1 MAYSEGFPT
10 LTMGLIHRT
19 DPRLNVLILNF
30 ETRCSRLAAL
40 QILWLVQ
47 SPDSVV
53 LLQVPVH
60 GLSLRFLLKIS
71 LRSVRM
77 LDTIVCLG
85 TFLSSSAVLSGLGRR
100 WTHPA
105 ILLHLSFCGHWPS
118 QLDAT
123 NLGATIVIAQGWC
136 STIFNLSPTQIT
148 CLLVISLMCVC
159 QAETEAY
166 PGHSH
171 VTRARLGALSGTIYG
186 WGTKDPKTRV
196 RTLPSSW
203 ASSGHVL
210 VTTRSIM
217 MWVPATPMLT
227 VTFATRLPRSSGLA
241 QDIAGT
247 KGGCSFL
254 LLFAQFCQPEWSS
267 ITKRIV
273 HDLISS

>member
-10 LTMGLIHRT
+10 LMMGLIHRT

-85 TFLSSSAVLSGLGRR
+85 TFLSSSAVRSGLGRR

-123 NLGATIVIAQGWC
+123 NLGATIVVAQGWC

-171 VTRARLGALSGTIYG
+171 VTRARLGALSGTIYDSRHRRPE
-186 WGTKDPKTRV
+186 DPGSNPAFKLGKQWP
-196 RTLPSSW
+196 RTSNYPIDHDV
-203 ASSGHVL
+203 G
-210 VTTRSIM
+210 
-217 MWVPATPMLT
+217 
-227 VTFATRLPRSSGLA
+227 PRNA
-241 QDIAGT
+241 YAH
-247 KGGCSFL
+247 
-254 LLFAQFCQPEWSS
+254 
-267 ITKRIV
+267 R
-273 HDLISS
+273 DLRY